1 MRDEYQR
8 IEDTGAVLL
17 AIAPSAGKK
26 ADEYVAKAGE
36 FPFPLLSD
44 FDHRVFDLYDVGSK
58 LLSLGQR
65 PAMFVID
72 SEGAVTYN
80 QVGKQQTDLPTVD
93 EIIAELGALSSQ

>member
-1 MRDEYQR
+1 LRDEYQR
-8 IEDTGAVLL
+8 IKETGASLL

-26 ADEYVAKAGE
+26 ADEYVAKSGK

-44 FDHRVFDLYDVGSK
+44 HDHRVFDLYDVASK
-58 LLSLGQR
+58 LMSLGQR

-72 SEGAVTYN
+72 SDGAVVYN

-93 EIIAELGALSSQ
+93 EILTELGALSS

>member
-1 MRDEYQR
+1 M
-8 IEDTGAVLL
+8 L
-17 AIAPSAGKK
+17 AIAPSSGDK
-26 ADEYVAKAGE
+26 ADQYVAKSGK

-44 FDHRVFDLYDVGSK
+44 RDHKVFDAYDVVSK

-72 SEGAVTYN
+72 AAGVVAYN

-93 EIIAELGALSSQ
+93 EIIDELKAVEGR